1 MAPIQFKQILFV
13 GALCT
18 GSAFL
23 TTACVDNSYDL
34 SEDLDLTMGLGSNGL
49 SVPMG
54 NVEKI
59 YLKDILSVDESVKLD
74 NANQYYLVED
84 GKTDFKFTID
94 KVTTKVDNPTL
105 RTDAGKPALPFNT
118 VCDYIRDLGLP
129 VGVSSVT
136 VPNQSYIFSGEA
148 EGTEG
153 IDFSVT
159 NISSDIKA
167 IHSVNFNPLKVSL
180 KLEWFKSIN
189 ALKFDLDELRDV
201 VIVLPPILHVDK
213 STLSAEWTLD
223 ESTNTLTSS
232 SIVFNSANNKEIV
245 TFNIDQAMLK
255 NCSEIVNG
263 ELSISP
269 EALNITMKGK
279 ADFKNTGSFTMWS
292 NDYMD
297 VRLHI
302 TIGTPGAYNKTNVVV
317 TSAKGIFDPVIDP
330 AVESIDI
337 ASELPDF
344 LQDDEVRV
352 NVSNPTLK
360 FYVHSKNENDVQ
372 IPADV
377 DFYATLHSIKDGAD
391 QVEPV
396 NFPKYTRLH
405 KNTSNV
411 IYFYQDAAAGP
422 YDPNG
427 LETDADGKKVQKQQV
442 SNISSLINM
451 LPDRIEVDLGAN
463 GADKHIFVTQEENEV
478 VLGQQYS
485 QAVDYTIYVPF
496 EFKNGVTIVYT
507 DEADDMNKDLKDY
520 AADGLQ
526 ISAVAENTIPLD
538 LEATI
543 LAYDVNGN
551 LIPGIVFDKV
561 DVKAGGGT
569 DASAVTTNLVI
580 DATLT
585 DRELLR
591 KLDKL
596 EFKINADSEATS
608 TATHKLV
615 STQYVQL
622 KDVKLKL
629 VGQIVADF
637 NDN

>member
-1 MAPIQFKQILFV
+1 MAPIQIKQFLFV
-13 GALCT
+13 GALCA

-59 YLKDILSVDESVKLD
+59 YLSDILSVDESVKLD
-74 NANQYYLVED
+74 AANQYYLVED
-84 GKTDFKFTID
+84 GTTNFDFTID

-118 VCDYIRDLGLP
+118 VCEILDAA
-129 VGVSSVT
+129 GVSSITLPAVSQ
-136 VPNQSYIFSGEA
+136 VFSGEA
-148 EGTEG
+148 EGTESM
-153 IDFSVT
+153 DFSVT
-159 NISSDIKA
+159 DISSDINA
-167 IHSVNFNPLKVSL
+167 IHSVSFTPLKVSL
-180 KLEWFKSIN
+180 SLEWFKSN
-189 ALKFDLDELRDV
+189 AALKFDLKELREV
-201 VIVLPPILHVDK
+201 EITLPSILHVVEG
-213 STLSAEWTLD
+213 SVSEGWTLAKGNKLVAQ
-223 ESTNTLTSS
+223 SVAFNGANMMK
-232 SIVFNSANNKEIV
+232 IVSF
-245 TFNIDQAMLK
+245 TIDQAQLK
-255 NCSEIVNG
+255 DCSTIEKG
-263 ELSISP
+263 EFSRELSISP
-269 EALNITMKGK
+269 EALHITMKGK
-279 ADFKNTGSFTMWS
+279 ADFVNTGSFTMTS

-297 VRLHI
+297 VRLYI
-302 TIGTPGAYNKTNVVV
+302 KVGTPGANNKTNVVV
-317 TSAKGIFDPVIDP
+317 TRAKGVFDPLINPD
-330 AVESIDI
+330 VESIDI

-344 LQDDEVRV
+344 LQDPEVRV

-360 FYVHSKNENDVQ
+360 FNVYPNNNVQ

-391 QVEPV
+391 QVDPV
-396 NFPKYTRLH
+396 EFPKYTRLY

-411 IYFYQDAAAGP
+411 IYFHQDAAP
-422 YDPNG
+422 YDPTG
-427 LETDADGKKVQKQQV
+427 LETDAPGKKVQTKKV
-442 SNISSLINM
+442 DNISSLINV

-463 GADKHIFVTQEENEV
+463 GADKHIRVVGENEV
-478 VLGQQYS
+478 ALGQKYS

-507 DEADDMNKDLKDY
+507 DETDGMNEDLKDY
-520 AADGLQ
+520 AADGIQ
-526 ISAVAENTIPLD
+526 ISAEAENTIPLD
-538 LEATI
+538 LKATI
-543 LAYDVNGN
+543 SAYDMNGN
-551 LIPGIVFDKV
+551 LIPGIQFEEV

-569 DASAVTTNLVI
+569 DATAVTTALTI
-580 DATLT
+580 KATLT
-585 DRELLR
+585 DPNLLK

-596 EFKINADSEATS
+596 EFKINAASEATS
-608 TATHKLV
+608 NATHKLV

-622 KDVKLKL
+622 KNVKLKL

>member
-1 MAPIQFKQILFV
+1 MAPIQIKQFLFV
-13 GALCT
+13 GALCA

-59 YLKDILSVDESVKLD
+59 YLNDILSVDESVKLD
-74 NANQYYLVED
+74 AANQYYLVED
-84 GKTDFKFTID
+84 GTTDFKFTID
-94 KVTTKVDNPTL
+94 EVTTKVDNPTL
-105 RTDAGKPALPFNT
+105 STDAGKPALPFNT
-118 VCDYIRDLGLP
+118 VCDILGAA
-129 VGVSSVT
+129 GVSSIT
-136 VPNQSYIFSGEA
+136 LPATSQIFSGEA
-148 EGTEG
+148 EGTQG

-167 IHSVNFNPLKVSL
+167 IHSVNFQPMRVSL
-180 KLEWFKSIN
+180 KLEWFKSN
-189 ALKFDLDELRDV
+189 NTLKFDLDKLRDV

-213 STLSAEWTLD
+213 SSLSAGWTLD
-223 ESTNTLTSS
+223 ENTNTLTNS
-232 SIVFNSANNKEIV
+232 SISFNSANNKEIV
-245 TFNIDQAMLK
+245 TFNIDQAQLK
-255 NCSEIVNG
+255 GHSEIKNG
-263 ELSISP
+263 ELTINP
-269 EALNITMKGK
+269 EVLNITMKGK
-279 ADFKNTGSFTMWS
+279 ADFKNSGSFTMNS

-302 TIGTPGAYNKTNVVV
+302 TVGTPNPDDNNKTNVVV
-317 TSAKGIFDPVIDP
+317 TRAKGVFDPVINP

-344 LQDDEVRV
+344 LQDPEVRV

-360 FYVHSKNENDVQ
+360 FNVYPKYNVQ

-377 DFYATLHSIKDGAD
+377 DFYATLHSIKDGQD
-391 QVEPV
+391 QVSPV
-396 NFPKYTRLH
+396 EFPKYTRLY

-411 IYFYQDAAAGP
+411 IYFHQDAAP
-422 YDPNG
+422 YDPTG
-427 LETDADGKKVQKQQV
+427 LETDAPGKKVQTKKV
-442 SNISSLINM
+442 DNISSLINV

-463 GADKHIFVTQEENEV
+463 GNDKHIRVVGENEV
-478 VLGQQYS
+478 ALGQKYS
-485 QAVDYTIYVPF
+485 QVVDYTIYVPF

-507 DEADDMNKDLKDY
+507 DETDGMNEDLKDY
-520 AADGLQ
+520 AADGIQ
-526 ISAVAENTIPLD
+526 ISAEAENTIPLD
-538 LEATI
+538 LKATI
-543 LAYDVNGN
+543 SAYDMYDN
-551 LIPGIVFDKV
+551 LIPGIQFEEV

-569 DASAVTTNLVI
+569 DATAVTTALTI
-580 DATLT
+580 KATLT
-585 DRELLR
+585 DPNLLK

-596 EFKINADSEATS
+596 EFKINAASEATS
-608 TATHKLV
+608 NATHKLV

-622 KDVKLKL
+622 KNVKLKL

>member
-1 MAPIQFKQILFV
+1 MAPIQIKQFLFV
-13 GALCT
+13 GALCA

-59 YLKDILSVDESVKLD
+59 YLNDILSVDESVKLD
-74 NANQYYLVED
+74 AANQYYLVED
-84 GKTDFKFTID
+84 GTTNFEFTID

-105 RTDAGKPALPFNT
+105 RTDAGKPALPFST
-118 VCDYIRDLGLP
+118 VRDLLGAA
-129 VGVSSVT
+129 GVSSITLPAV
-136 VPNQSYIFSGEA
+136 SKIFTGEA
-148 EGTEG
+148 EGTQG

-167 IHSVNFNPLKVSL
+167 IHSVTFNPLKVSL
-180 KLEWFKSIN
+180 KLEWFKSN
-189 ALKFDLDELRDV
+189 AALKFDLKELKEV
-201 VIVLPPILHVDK
+201 AIVLPPILHVDK
-213 STLSAEWTLD
+213 STLSPGWTLD
-223 ESTNTLTSS
+223 ERNNTLTNS
-232 SIVFNSANNKEIV
+232 SILFNSANNKEIV
-245 TFNIDQAMLK
+245 SFYIDQAQLK
-255 NCSEIVNG
+255 DRSVIENG
-263 ELSISP
+263 ELTIDP

-279 ADFKNTGSFTMWS
+279 ADFVNTGSFTMTS

-302 TIGTPGAYNKTNVVV
+302 TVGTPSANNKTNVYV
-317 TSAKGIFDPVIDP
+317 TRAKGVFDPLINPD
-330 AVESIDI
+330 VESIDI

-344 LQDDEVRV
+344 LKDPEVRV

-360 FYVHSKNENDVQ
+360 FNVYPKYNVQ

-377 DFYATLHSIKDGAD
+377 DFYATLHSIKDGQD
-391 QVEPV
+391 QVSPV
-396 NFPKYTRLH
+396 EFPKYTRLY

-411 IYFYQDAAAGP
+411 IYFYQDAATGP

-427 LETDADGKKVQKQQV
+427 LEADASGKKVQTKKV
-442 SNISSLINM
+442 DNISSLISV

-463 GADKHIFVTQEENEV
+463 GNDKHIRVVGENEV
-478 VLGQQYS
+478 ALGQKYS
-485 QAVDYTIYVPF
+485 QVVDYTIYVPF

-507 DEADDMNKDLKDY
+507 DETDGMNEDLKDY
-520 AADGLQ
+520 AADGIQ
-526 ISAVAENTIPLD
+526 ISAEAENTIPLD
-538 LEATI
+538 LKATI
-543 LAYDVNGN
+543 SAYDMYDN
-551 LIPGIVFDKV
+551 LIPGIQFEEV

-569 DASAVTTNLVI
+569 DATAVTTALTI
-580 DATLT
+580 KATLT
-585 DRELLR
+585 DPNLLK

-596 EFKINADSEATS
+596 EFKINAASEATS
-608 TATHKLV
+608 NATHKLV

-622 KDVKLKL
+622 KNVKLKL
-629 VGQIVADF
+629 IGQIVADF

>member
-1 MAPIQFKQILFV
+1 MAPIQIKQFLFV
-13 GALCT
+13 GALCA

-59 YLKDILSVDESVKLD
+59 YLNDILSVDESVKLD
-74 NANQYYLVED
+74 AANQYYLVED
-84 GKTDFKFTID
+84 GTTNFEFTID

-105 RTDAGKPALPFNT
+105 RTDAGKPALPFST
-118 VCDYIRDLGLP
+118 VRDLLGAA
-129 VGVSSVT
+129 GVSSITLPAV
-136 VPNQSYIFSGEA
+136 SKIFTGEA
-148 EGTEG
+148 EGTQG

-167 IHSVNFNPLKVSL
+167 IHSVTFNPLKVSL
-180 KLEWFKSIN
+180 KLEWFKSN
-189 ALKFDLDELRDV
+189 AALKFDLKELKEV
-201 VIVLPPILHVDK
+201 AIVLPPILHVDK
-213 STLSAEWTLD
+213 STLSPGWTLD
-223 ESTNTLTSS
+223 ERNNTLTNS
-232 SIVFNSANNKEIV
+232 SILFNSANNKEIV
-245 TFNIDQAMLK
+245 SFYIDQAQLK
-255 NCSEIVNG
+255 DRSVIENG
-263 ELSISP
+263 ELTIDP

-279 ADFKNTGSFTMWS
+279 ADFVNTGSFTMTS

-302 TIGTPGAYNKTNVVV
+302 KVGTPGANNKTNVYV
-317 TSAKGIFDPVIDP
+317 TRAKGVFDPLINPD
-330 AVESIDI
+330 VESIDI

-344 LQDDEVRV
+344 LKDPEVRV

-360 FYVHSKNENDVQ
+360 FNVYPKYNVQ

-377 DFYATLHSIKDGAD
+377 DFYATLHSIKDGQD
-391 QVEPV
+391 QVSPV
-396 NFPKYTRLH
+396 EFPKYTRLY

-411 IYFYQDAAAGP
+411 IYFHQDAAP
-422 YDPNG
+422 YDPTG
-427 LETDADGKKVQKQQV
+427 LETDAPGKKVQTIKV
-442 SNISSLINM
+442 DNISSLINV
-451 LPDRIEVDLGAN
+451 LPDHIEVDLGAN
-463 GADKHIFVTQEENEV
+463 GADDADKHIRVAQEENEV
-478 VLGQQYS
+478 VLEQQYN

-507 DEADDMNKDLKDY
+507 DETDGMNEDLKDY
-520 AADGLQ
+520 AADGIQ
-526 ISAVAENTIPLD
+526 ISAEAENTIPLD
-538 LEATI
+538 LKATI
-543 LAYDVNGN
+543 SAYDMYDN
-551 LIPGIVFDKV
+551 LIPGIQFEEV

-569 DASAVTTNLVI
+569 DATAVTTALTI
-580 DATLT
+580 KATLT
-585 DRELLR
+585 DPNLLK

-596 EFKINADSEATS
+596 EFKINAASEATS
-608 TATHKLV
+608 NATHKLV

-622 KDVKLKL
+622 KNVKLKL

>member
-1 MAPIQFKQILFV
+1 MAPIQIKQFLFV
-13 GALCT
+13 GALCA

-59 YLKDILSVDESVKLD
+59 YLSDILSVDESVKLD
-74 NANQYYLVED
+74 AANQYYLVED
-84 GKTDFKFTID
+84 GTTNFEFTID

-105 RTDAGKPALPFNT
+105 RTEAGKPALPFNK
-118 VCDYIRDLGLP
+118 VCEILGAA
-129 VGVSSVT
+129 GVSSITLPAVSQ
-136 VPNQSYIFSGEA
+136 VFSGEA
-148 EGTEG
+148 EGTESM
-153 IDFSVT
+153 DFSVT
-159 NISSDIKA
+159 DISSAITA
-167 IHSVNFNPLKVSL
+167 IHSVSFTPLKVSL
-180 KLEWFKSIN
+180 NLEWFKSN
-189 ALKFDLDELRDV
+189 AALKFDLKELKDV
-201 VIVLPPILHVDK
+201 EITLPSILHVVEG
-213 STLSAEWTLD
+213 SVSEGWTLT
-223 ESTNTLTSS
+223 EGNKLVAKS
-232 SIVFNSANNKEIV
+232 VAFNGANMKEIV
-245 TFNIDQAMLK
+245 SFMIDQAQLK
-255 NCSEIVNG
+255 DRSEIKNG
-263 ELSISP
+263 ELTIYP
-269 EALNITMKGK
+269 ENLHITMKGG
-279 ADFKNTGSFTMWS
+279 ADFVSTGSFTMTS

-302 TIGTPGAYNKTNVVV
+302 KVGTPGANNKTNVYV
-317 TSAKGIFDPVIDP
+317 TRAKGVFDPLINPD
-330 AVESIDI
+330 VESIDI

-344 LQDDEVRV
+344 LKDPEVRV

-360 FYVHSKNENDVQ
+360 FNVYPKNNVQ

-377 DFYATLHSIKDGAD
+377 DFYATLHSIKDGQD
-391 QVEPV
+391 QVSPV
-396 NFPKYTRLH
+396 EFPKYTRLY

-411 IYFYQDAAAGP
+411 IYFYQDAATGP

-427 LETDADGKKVQKQQV
+427 LETDAADKKVQTKQV
-442 SNISSLINM
+442 SNISSLISV

-507 DEADDMNKDLKDY
+507 DETDGMNEDLKDY
-520 AADGLQ
+520 AADGIQ
-526 ISAVAENTIPLD
+526 ISAEAENTIPLD
-538 LEATI
+538 LKATI
-543 LAYDVNGN
+543 SAYDMYDN
-551 LIPGIVFDKV
+551 LIPGIQFEEV

-569 DASAVTTNLVI
+569 DATAVTTALTI
-580 DATLT
+580 KATLT
-585 DRELLR
+585 DPNLLK

-596 EFKINADSEATS
+596 EFKINAASEATS
-608 TATHKLV
+608 NATHKLV

-622 KDVKLKL
+622 KNVKLKL

>member
-1 MAPIQFKQILFV
+1 MAPIQIKQFLFV
-13 GALCT
+13 GALCA

-59 YLKDILSVDESVKLD
+59 YLNDILSVDESVKLD
-74 NANQYYLVED
+74 AANQYYLVED
-84 GKTDFKFTID
+84 GTTNFEFTID

-105 RTDAGKPALPFNT
+105 RTDAGRPALPFST
-118 VCDYIRDLGLP
+118 VRDLLGAA
-129 VGVSSVT
+129 GVSSITLPAV
-136 VPNQSYIFSGEA
+136 SKIFTGEA
-148 EGTEG
+148 EGTQG

-159 NISSDIKA
+159 NISSDIKV
-167 IHSVNFNPLKVSL
+167 IHSVTFNPLKVSL
-180 KLEWFKSIN
+180 KLEWFKSN
-189 ALKFDLDELRDV
+189 AALKFDLKELKEV
-201 VIVLPPILHVDK
+201 AIVLPPILHVDK
-213 STLSAEWTLD
+213 STLSPGWTLD
-223 ESTNTLTSS
+223 ERNNTLTNS
-232 SIVFNSANNKEIV
+232 SILFNSANNKEIV
-245 TFNIDQAMLK
+245 SFYIDQAQLK
-255 NCSEIVNG
+255 DRSVIENG
-263 ELSISP
+263 ELTIDP

-279 ADFKNTGSFTMWS
+279 ADFVNTGSFTMTS

-302 TIGTPGAYNKTNVVV
+302 TVGTPGANNKTNVYV
-317 TSAKGIFDPVIDP
+317 TRAKGVFDPLINPD
-330 AVESIDI
+330 VESIDI

-344 LQDDEVRV
+344 LQDPKVRV

-360 FYVHSKNENDVQ
+360 FNVYPKYNVQ

-377 DFYATLHSIKDGAD
+377 DFYATLHSIKDGQD
-391 QVEPV
+391 QVSPV
-396 NFPKYTRLH
+396 EFPKYTRLY

-411 IYFYQDAAAGP
+411 IYFYQDAATGP

-427 LETDADGKKVQKQQV
+427 LEADASGKKVQTKKV
-442 SNISSLINM
+442 DNISSLISV

-463 GADKHIFVTQEENEV
+463 GNDKHIRVVGENEV
-478 VLGQQYS
+478 ALGQKYS
-485 QAVDYTIYVPF
+485 QVVDYTIYVPF

-507 DEADDMNKDLKDY
+507 DETDGMNEDLKDY
-520 AADGLQ
+520 AADGIQ
-526 ISAVAENTIPLD
+526 ISAEAENTIPLD
-538 LEATI
+538 LKATI
-543 LAYDVNGN
+543 SAYDMYDN
-551 LIPGIVFDKV
+551 LIPGIQFEEV

-569 DASAVTTNLVI
+569 DATAVTTALTI
-580 DATLT
+580 KATLT
-585 DRELLR
+585 DPNLLK

-596 EFKINADSEATS
+596 EFKINAASEATS
-608 TATHKLV
+608 NATHKLV

-622 KDVKLKL
+622 KNVKLKL

>member
-1 MAPIQFKQILFV
+1 MTPIQIKQFLFV
-13 GALCT
+13 GALCA

-59 YLKDILSVDESVKLD
+59 YLSDILSVDESVKLD
-74 NANQYYLVED
+74 AANQYYLVED
-84 GKTDFKFTID
+84 GTTNFEFTID

-105 RTDAGKPALPFNT
+105 RTDAGKPALPFST
-118 VCDYIRDLGLP
+118 VRDLLGAA
-129 VGVSSVT
+129 GVSSITLPAV
-136 VPNQSYIFSGEA
+136 SKIFTGEA
-148 EGTEG
+148 EGTQG

-167 IHSVNFNPLKVSL
+167 IHSVTFNPLKVSL
-180 KLEWFKSIN
+180 KLEWFKSN
-189 ALKFDLDELRDV
+189 AALKFDLKELKEV
-201 VIVLPPILHVDK
+201 AIVLPPILHVDK
-213 STLSAEWTLD
+213 STLSPGWTLD
-223 ESTNTLTSS
+223 ERNNTLTNS
-232 SIVFNSANNKEIV
+232 SILFNSANNKEIV
-245 TFNIDQAMLK
+245 SFYIDQAQLK
-255 NCSEIVNG
+255 DRSVIENG
-263 ELSISP
+263 ELTIDP

-279 ADFKNTGSFTMWS
+279 ADFVNTGSFTMTS

-302 TIGTPGAYNKTNVVV
+302 TVGTPGANNKTNVVV
-317 TSAKGIFDPVIDP
+317 TRAKGVFDPLINPD
-330 AVESIDI
+330 VESIDI

-344 LQDDEVRV
+344 LQDPEVRV

-360 FYVHSKNENDVQ
+360 FNVHPNNNVQ

-377 DFYATLHSIKDGAD
+377 DFYATLHSIKDGQD
-391 QVEPV
+391 QVSPV
-396 NFPKYTRLH
+396 EFPKYTRLY

-411 IYFYQDAAAGP
+411 IYFHQDAAP
-422 YDPNG
+422 YDPTG
-427 LETDADGKKVQKQQV
+427 LETDAPGKKVQTKKV
-442 SNISSLINM
+442 DNISSLINV

-463 GADKHIFVTQEENEV
+463 GADKHIRVVGENEV
-478 VLGQQYS
+478 ALGQKYS

-496 EFKNGVTIVYT
+496 EFKSGVTIVYT
-507 DEADDMNKDLKDY
+507 DETDGMNEDLKDY
-520 AADGLQ
+520 AADGIQ
-526 ISAVAENTIPLD
+526 ISAEAENTIPLD
-538 LEATI
+538 LKATI
-543 LAYDVNGN
+543 SAYDMNDK
-551 LIPGIVFDKV
+551 LIPGIQFEEV

-569 DASAVTTNLVI
+569 DATAVTTALTI
-580 DATLT
+580 KATLT
-585 DRELLR
+585 DPNLLK

-596 EFKINADSEATS
+596 EFKINAASEATS
-608 TATHKLV
+608 NATHKLV

-622 KDVKLKL
+622 KNVKLKL
-629 VGQIVADF
+629 IGQIVADF

>member
-1 MAPIQFKQILFV
+1 MAPIQIKQFLFV
-13 GALCT
+13 GALCA

-59 YLKDILSVDESVKLD
+59 YLSDILSVDESVKLD
-74 NANQYYLVED
+74 AANQYYLVED
-84 GKTDFKFTID
+84 GTTNFEFTID

-105 RTDAGKPALPFNT
+105 RTDAGKPALPFST
-118 VCDYIRDLGLP
+118 VRDLLGAA
-129 VGVSSVT
+129 GVSSITLPAV
-136 VPNQSYIFSGEA
+136 SKIFTGEA
-148 EGTEG
+148 EGTQG

-167 IHSVNFNPLKVSL
+167 IHSVTFNPLKVSL
-180 KLEWFKSIN
+180 KLEWFKSN
-189 ALKFDLDELRDV
+189 AALKFDLKELKEV
-201 VIVLPPILHVDK
+201 AIVLPPILHVDK
-213 STLSAEWTLD
+213 STLSPGWTLD
-223 ESTNTLTSS
+223 ERNNTLTNS
-232 SIVFNSANNKEIV
+232 SILFNSANNKEIV
-245 TFNIDQAMLK
+245 SFYIDQAQLK
-255 NCSEIVNG
+255 DRSVIENG
-263 ELSISP
+263 ELTIDP

-279 ADFKNTGSFTMWS
+279 ADFVNTGSFTMTS

-302 TIGTPGAYNKTNVVV
+302 TVGTPGANNKTNVVV
-317 TSAKGIFDPVIDP
+317 TRAKGVFDPLINPD
-330 AVESIDI
+330 VESIDI

-344 LQDDEVRV
+344 LQDPEVRV

-360 FYVHSKNENDVQ
+360 FNVYPKNNVQ

-377 DFYATLHSIKDGAD
+377 DFYATLHSIKDGQD
-391 QVEPV
+391 QVSPV
-396 NFPKYTRLH
+396 EFPKYTRLY

-411 IYFYQDAAAGP
+411 IYFHQDAAP
-422 YDPNG
+422 YDPTG
-427 LETDADGKKVQKQQV
+427 LETDAPGKKVQTKKV
-442 SNISSLINM
+442 DNISSLINV

-463 GADKHIFVTQEENEV
+463 GADKHIRVVGENEV
-478 VLGQQYS
+478 ALGQKYS
-485 QAVDYTIYVPF
+485 QVVDYTIYVPF

-507 DEADDMNKDLKDY
+507 DETDGMNEDLKDY
-520 AADGLQ
+520 AADGIQ
-526 ISAVAENTIPLD
+526 ISAEAENTIPLD
-538 LEATI
+538 LKATI
-543 LAYDVNGN
+543 SAYDMNDK
-551 LIPGIVFDKV
+551 LIPGIQFEEV

-569 DASAVTTNLVI
+569 NATAVTTALTI
-580 DATLT
+580 KATLT
-585 DRELLR
+585 DPNLLK

-596 EFKINADSEATS
+596 EFKINAASEATS
-608 TATHKLV
+608 NATHKLV

-622 KDVKLKL
+622 KNVKLKL
-629 VGQIVADF
+629 IGQIVADF

>member
-1 MAPIQFKQILFV
+1 MAPIQIKQFLFV
-13 GALCT
+13 GALCA

-59 YLKDILSVDESVKLD
+59 YLNDILSVDESVKLD
-74 NANQYYLVED
+74 AANQYYLVED
-84 GKTDFKFTID
+84 GTTNFDFTID
-94 KVTTKVDNPTL
+94 NVTTKVDNPTL
-105 RTDAGKPALPFNT
+105 RTDPGKPALPFNT
-118 VCDYIRDLGLP
+118 VCDILGAAD
-129 VGVSSVT
+129 VSSITLPAVST
-136 VPNQSYIFSGEA
+136 TFTGEA
-148 EGTEG
+148 EGTQG

-167 IHSVNFNPLKVSL
+167 IHSVTFNPLKVSL
-180 KLEWFKSIN
+180 KLEWFKSN
-189 ALKFDLDELRDV
+189 NTLKFDLDKLRDV

-213 STLSAEWTLD
+213 SSLSAGWTLD
-223 ESTNTLTSS
+223 ENTNTLTNS
-232 SIVFNSANNKEIV
+232 SISFNSANNKEIV
-245 TFNIDQAMLK
+245 TFNIDQAQLK
-255 NCSEIVNG
+255 GHSEIKNG
-263 ELSISP
+263 ELTINP
-269 EALNITMKGK
+269 KVLNITMKGK
-279 ADFKNTGSFTMWS
+279 ADFKNSGSFTMNS

-302 TIGTPGAYNKTNVVV
+302 TVGTPNPDDNNKTNVVV
-317 TSAKGIFDPVIDP
+317 TRAKGVFDPVINP

-344 LQDDEVRV
+344 LQDPEVRV

-360 FYVHSKNENDVQ
+360 FNVYPNNNVQ

-377 DFYATLHSIKDGAD
+377 DFYATLHSIKDGQD
-391 QVEPV
+391 QVSPV
-396 NFPKYTRLH
+396 EFPKYTRLY

-411 IYFYQDAAAGP
+411 IYFHQDAAGP

-427 LETDADGKKVQKQQV
+427 LESDASGKKVQTKKV
-442 SNISSLINM
+442 DNISSLISV
-451 LPDRIEVDLGAN
+451 LPDHIEVDLGAN
-463 GADKHIFVTQEENEV
+463 GADKHIRVAQEENEV
-478 VLGQQYS
+478 VLGQQYN

-496 EFKNGVTIVYT
+496 EFNNGVTIVYT
-507 DEADDMNKDLKDY
+507 DETDGMNEDLKDY
-520 AADGLQ
+520 AADGIQ
-526 ISAVAENTIPLD
+526 ISAEAENTIPLD
-538 LEATI
+538 LKATI
-543 LAYDVNGN
+543 SAYDMNGN
-551 LIPGIVFDKV
+551 LIPGIQFDEV

-569 DASAVTTNLVI
+569 DATAVTTALTIKAN
-580 DATLT
+580 LT
-585 DRELLR
+585 DRNLLK

-596 EFKINADSEATS
+596 EFKINAASEATS
-608 TATHKLV
+608 NATHKLV

-622 KDVKLKL
+622 KNVKLKL
-629 VGQIVADF
+629 IGQIVADF